1 MDIVFPIVNSDP
13 DSSENEI
20 VLSAPVDKKFNDNL
34 SVKCYDEEKFVFNI
48 EKPKCSMVRCEYCEM
63 EFAYANYVKHCK
75 IKHPQANFTIKRCYI
90 CFKKVFSFIWEF
102 HQLNFHK
109 NPAQQKKEA
118 CPHCDKLVSKANLS
132 RHISNSVCRMAS
144 GRLMEDSGHAEEN
157 FVFDNEEPDRSKVRC
172 EYCEMEFAYGNYVNH
187 CKIKHP
193 LIQLNFHKIRAQQ
206 KNEIGQNNNNTE
218 ASTCPHC
225 GREVS
230 KSNLNRHIS
239 HSCRLASG
247 GSLIADRGQIPDV
260 SAPAVIKLVWCGNI
274 LKIRS
279 PGNLSIYMTM
289 KKLSKKVG
297 FHVKMLKFKHRE
309 QVLKG
314 SEKAGMFDGEVIKVT
329 INKK

>member
-1 MDIVFPIVNSDP
+1 
-13 DSSENEI
+13 
-20 VLSAPVDKKFNDNL
+20 
-34 SVKCYDEEKFVFNI
+34 
-48 EKPKCSMVRCEYCEM
+48 
-63 EFAYANYVKHCK
+63 
-75 IKHPQANFTIKRCYI
+75 
-90 CFKKVFSFIWEF
+90 
-102 HQLNFHK
+102 
-109 NPAQQKKEA
+109 
-118 CPHCDKLVSKANLS
+118 
-132 RHISNSVCRMAS
+132 
-144 GRLMEDSGHAEEN
+144 MEDSGHAEEN

-193 LIQLNFHKIRAQQ
+193 EANFTIKKCSICSRQVFSFIWEFHQLNFHKIPVQE
-206 KNEIGQNNNNTE
+206 KNEIGQNKNNNE
-218 ASTCPHC
+218 AATCPHC

-239 HSCRLASG
+239 RSCRLASG

-260 SAPAVIKLVWCGNI
+260 SAPAVIKLVWCGKI

-309 QVLKG
+309 QVLRG
-314 SEKAGMFDGEVIKVT
+314 SEKAGMFDVQVIKAT
-329 INKK
+329 IK